1 MSKTI
6 LEALKVYQEIE
17 SSDPES
23 ELVHIKADLDR
34 ALRMADL
41 SEEELGL
48 ITFLFLTEP
57 VDRPTRGK
65 LDKNGGQS
73 GRPPGG
79 TTQVHAA
86 RIIVSE
92 NRSDK
97 AREIKA
103 GRILKRAAAKLSEY
117 LGEGYD

>member
-1 MSKTI
+1 MSRRI
-6 LEALKVYQEIE
+6 IEVLKVYNEIE

-23 ELVHIKADLDR
+23 ELITIKADLNR
-34 ALRMADL
+34 ALEMANL
-41 SEEELGL
+41 TEEELGL
-48 ITFLFLTEP
+48 ITLLFLTEP
-57 VDRPTRGK
+57 VDRPRRGK

-79 TTQVHAA
+79 TTQVQAA
-86 RIIVSE
+86 RTIVAE

-97 AREIKA
+97 AKEIKA

-117 LGEGYD
+117 LGDEYQ